1 MKKDAF
7 LFMVLV
13 LALAVTTARA
23 QSGSINIDAPTTAA
37 MTTSFA
43 AEYVQESSVNES
55 LQKIAKSYETAA
67 VASSGIFASKYLD
80 RKALTDLTPWKNP
93 DENFYYKRAYK
104 LVKNRIIPKVVS
116 VTQMMVKDPSTAL
129 YWGSYLLETLEEVK
143 SLCERFESIVTN
155 STLSFKDISFLKVAD
170 RLRSLFDLQHL
181 GGVDWKALFEDLVSK
196 VEGAFTKENI
206 ESDLD
211 QLLNKGVG
219 LATAGVNGVLEDLSR
234 GSIFSDTFEGSFE
247 KVTNIVDT
255 YKDLYDEYVN
265 HTGDKLRSLIGVPS
279 MQGLLYGGLA
289 EYNVT
294 KWISDYATAADG
306 TYYTQEVS
314 LVRREWNGTETEFEY
329 HPDINLGNVDGL
341 ACELSEW
348 NLLSEEEKAAKLAR
362 AKEVVC
368 NRTGWSQHRVDE
380 SNRAQRDMVYAIE
393 FSPYVSDPFK
403 WTEEGSVTYVL
414 LSCHVVV
421 TRSGF
426 ISTPIYT
433 KVYDSYT
440 MDWNAFMSEFNVK
453 RDLYDLDGFGDEAVT
468 DVSRFDSPHDDAAHG
483 YGYEIVY
490 GTKHYY
496 TAPDELRLSGAT
508 MVTISAQCNDS
519 TDMAS
524 GSFSYKCHD
533 CGSTVDAH
541 TRSCVMATT
550 ITDTGLETS
559 DLQQK
564 LTDAESALSR
574 MISDLNALTTRQSQ
588 LRELIASATSTSEV
602 EKYQSEYATNN
613 TKITTLR
620 TNMSNKEE
628 EIRKLKEALNDAV
641 ESESVPTDD
650 YRRLPHVMYEQLG
663 YFNLNWKDEG
673 HWEGNTFVRT
683 AGMGDMGGDIVFT
696 ADVSIERGPKYF
708 LGIKIHRAIV
718 GVRWKLVGKFS
729 DTTVLET
736 IKYEKK
742 SEDDKE
748 SRSQQMTERLS
759 YWAQQYPHCDVTL
772 DCTDQD
778 PVVAESNDVYHL
790 LWASDRLEIAQEIV
804 GRLAHIYSGLVHLE
818 KYLHYKHN
826 VLAWLRDLM
835 PVVNT
840 EQGRRH
846 AIIER
851 SRRRW
856 MHNAGSRYYELEAE
870 DDNYG
875 ADSTEQATPKKE
887 I

>member
-1 MKKDAF
+1 MRKDVSVF
-7 LFMVLV
+7 VFFV

-23 QSGSINIDAPTTAA
+23 QSASINVDASTTAA
-37 MTTSFA
+37 MTASFKV
-43 AEYVQESSVNES
+43 EQMQESSINES

-80 RKALTDLTPWKNP
+80 RKALTDLTPWSNP
-93 DENFYYKRAYK
+93 DENYYYKRAYK
-104 LVKNRIIPKVVS
+104 LVKNRIIPKLIS

-129 YWGSYLLETLEEVK
+129 YWGSFLLETMEEVK

-155 STLSFKDISFLKVAD
+155 STLSFKDIGFLKIAD
-170 RLRSLFDLQHL
+170 SVRSLFDLQHL
-181 GGVDWKALFEDLVSK
+181 GGVDWKSLFEDLVSK

-219 LATAGVNGVLEDLSR
+219 LATAGVNGVIGDLSR

-255 YKDLYDEYVN
+255 YKELYDEYVN
-265 HTGDKLRSLIGVPS
+265 HAGDKLK
-279 MQGLLYGGLA
+279 GLLGSVSMHSLFSGGLA

-314 LVRREWNGTETEFEY
+314 LMRLESNGTETVFEY
-329 HPDINLGNVDGL
+329 HPDFSLGNVDGW
-341 ACELSEW
+341 ACEFSDW
-348 NLLSEEEKAAKLAR
+348 IQMSDAEKAAKMEL

-368 NRTGWSQHRVDE
+368 DSKGWSQERVDQM
-380 SNRAQRDMVYAIE
+380 NRAQSYIVYSIE
-393 FSPYVSDPFK
+393 FSPYVYGPFT
-403 WTEEGSVTYVL
+403 WTAEGVTQYVL
-414 LSCHVVV
+414 LSYHIVV
-421 TRSGF
+421 TGNGLIR
-426 ISTPIYT
+426 TPVYS

-440 MDWNAFMSEFNVK
+440 MDWNAFISEFNTK
-453 RDLYDLDGFGDEAVT
+453 RDLYDLYGFDDDKVADAG
-468 DVSRFDSPHDDAAHG
+468 RFNTPHDDTR
-483 YGYEIVY
+483 YGYEIEY
-490 GTKHYY
+490 GVKHYY
-496 TAPDELRLSGAT
+496 QAPDELRLAGCS

-519 TDMAS
+519 TEMAS
-524 GSFSYKCHD
+524 GSFSYKCYD
-533 CGSTVDAH
+533 CGSSVNAH

-550 ITDTGLETS
+550 ITSTGLDTS
-559 DLQQK
+559 ELQQK
-564 LTDAESALSR
+564 LADAESSLSS
-574 MISDLNALTTRQSQ
+574 MMSELNALSTRQSQ

-602 EKYQSEYATNN
+602 EQYQSEYASNN

-620 TNMSNKEE
+620 TNLSNKEE
-628 EIRKLKEALNDAV
+628 EIKKIKAALNEAL
-641 ESESVPTDD
+641 ESESIPTDD
-650 YRRLPHVMYEQLG
+650 YRRLPHVMNEQLSN
-663 YFNLNWKDEG
+663 FNLSWNDDG
-673 HWEGNTFVRT
+673 RWEGNTYIRT
-683 AGMGDMGGDIVFT
+683 AGMGDMGGNIIFT

-736 IKYEKK
+736 IRF
-742 SEDDKE
+742 DKNKDNE
-748 SRSQQMTERLS
+748 NCRSQQMTERLS
-759 YWAQQYPHCDVTL
+759 YWAQQYPNCDVTL
-772 DCTDQD
+772 DYTDQD
-778 PVVAESNDVYHL
+778 PIVAESNDVYHL

-826 VLAWLRDLM
+826 VLAWLKDLM

-840 EQGRRH
+840 EQGRRNT
-846 AIIER
+846 IIER

-856 MHNAGSRYYELEAE
+856 MHNAGSRFYQLEKE
-870 DDNYG
+870 DDNYD
-875 ADSTEQATPKKE
+875 ADSTNHD
-887 I
+887 